1 MLSNKVYII
10 GGAVISVLFL
20 ALAMVEFSTGY
31 PDDGLQDLLYAAV
44 SAGAGTLLYVL
55 DRRQRERRAA
65 ATAANDAAQRDA
77 R

>member
-10 GGAVISVLFL
+10 AGGVISVLFV

-55 DRRQRERRAA
+55 DRRQRERRVAA
-65 ATAANDAAQRDA
+65 EAQRDA

>member
-10 GGAVISVLFL
+10 GGAVISVLFVAL
-20 ALAMVEFSTGY
+20 ALAEFSTGY
-31 PDDGLQDLLYAAV
+31 PEDGLQDLLYAVV
-44 SAGAGTLLYVL
+44 SAGAGALLYVL

-65 ATAANDAAQRDA
+65 AEAQRDA

>member
-10 GGAVISVLFL
+10 GGAVISVLFVAL
-20 ALAMVEFSTGY
+20 ALVEFSTGY

-44 SAGAGTLLYVL
+44 SAGAGVLLYVL

-65 ATAANDAAQRDA
+65 AEAQRDA

>member
-10 GGAVISVLFL
+10 GGAVLSVLFV
-20 ALAMVEFSTGY
+20 ALAMIEFSTGY

-44 SAGAGTLLYVL
+44 SAGAGVLLYVL

-65 ATAANDAAQRDA
+65 AEAQRDA

>member
-1 MLSNKVYII
+1 MLSNKVYIV
-10 GGAVISVLFL
+10 GGGVLCVLFI

-31 PDDGLQDLLYAAV
+31 PEDGAQDLLYAAL
-44 SAGAGTLLYVL
+44 SAIAGGVLYVL

-65 ATAANDAAQRDA
+65 ERRDA

>member
-10 GGAVISVLFL
+10 GGAVLSVLFL

-44 SAGAGTLLYVL
+44 SAGAGVLLYVL

-65 ATAANDAAQRDA
+65 TEAQRDA

>member
-10 GGAVISVLFL
+10 GGAVLSVLFV

-44 SAGAGTLLYVL
+44 SAGAGVLLYVL

-65 ATAANDAAQRDA
+65 AEAQRDA

>member
-10 GGAVISVLFL
+10 AGGVISVLFV

-31 PDDGLQDLLYAAV
+31 PDDGLQDLIYAAV
-44 SAGAGTLLYVL
+44 SAGAGVLLYVL

-65 ATAANDAAQRDA
+65 ATQRDA

>member
-10 GGAVISVLFL
+10 AGGVISVLFV

-65 ATAANDAAQRDA
+65 AEAQRDA

>member
-10 GGAVISVLFL
+10 AGGVISVLFV

-65 ATAANDAAQRDA
+65 AEAGRDA

>member
-10 GGAVISVLFL
+10 AGGVISVLFV

-31 PDDGLQDLLYAAV
+31 PDDGLQDLLYAAL
-44 SAGAGTLLYVL
+44 SAGAGALLYVL

-65 ATAANDAAQRDA
+65 ASQRDA

>member
-10 GGAVISVLFL
+10 GGAVISVLFV
-20 ALAMVEFSTGY
+20 ALAMAEFSTGY
-31 PDDGLQDLLYAAV
+31 PEDSLQDLLYAV
-44 SAGAGTLLYVL
+44 LSAGAGALLYVL

-65 ATAANDAAQRDA
+65 AETQRDA

>member
-10 GGAVISVLFL
+10 GGAVVSVLFV
-20 ALAMVEFSTGY
+20 ALAMVEFATGY
-31 PDDGLQDLLYAAV
+31 PDDALQDLLYAAV
-44 SAGAGTLLYVL
+44 SAGAGALLYVL

-65 ATAANDAAQRDA
+65 EAQRDA

>member
-44 SAGAGTLLYVL
+44 SAGAGALLYVL

-65 ATAANDAAQRDA
+65 AEAQRDA

>member
-44 SAGAGTLLYVL
+44 SAGAGALLYVL
-55 DRRQRERRAA
+55 DRRQRDRRAA
-65 ATAANDAAQRDA
+65 TEAQRDA

>member
-10 GGAVISVLFL
+10 AGGVFTVLFI
-20 ALAMVEFSTGY
+20 ALAMTEFSTGY
-31 PDDGLQDLLYAAV
+31 PEDGLQDLFYAAL
-44 SAGAGTLLYVL
+44 SAVAGTVLYVL

-65 ATAANDAAQRDA
+65 AETQRDA

>member
-1 MLSNKVYII
+1 MLGNKVYII
-10 GGAVISVLFL
+10 AGGVISVLFV

-55 DRRQRERRAA
+55 DRRQRDRRAHA
-65 ATAANDAAQRDA
+65 AAANDAARRDA

>member
-10 GGAVISVLFL
+10 GGAVLSVLFV

-44 SAGAGTLLYVL
+44 SAGAGALLYVL

-65 ATAANDAAQRDA
+65 AEAQRDA

>member
-10 GGAVISVLFL
+10 AGAVFSVLFVV
-20 ALAMVEFSTGY
+20 LAMIEFSTGY
-31 PDDGLQDLLYAAV
+31 PEDGLQDLFYAAL
-44 SAGAGTLLYVL
+44 SAGAGALLYVL

-65 ATAANDAAQRDA
+65 AQRDA

>member
-10 GGAVISVLFL
+10 GGAVLSVLFV

-31 PDDGLQDLLYAAV
+31 PEDGLQDLLYAV
-44 SAGAGTLLYVL
+44 LSAGAGALLYVL

-65 ATAANDAAQRDA
+65 AEAQRDA

>member
-10 GGAVISVLFL
+10 AGGVISVLFV

-65 ATAANDAAQRDA
+65 AETQRDA

>member
-10 GGAVISVLFL
+10 GGAVLSVLFV

-44 SAGAGTLLYVL
+44 SAGAGVLLYVL
-55 DRRQRERRAA
+55 DRRQRERRSAA
-65 ATAANDAAQRDA
+65 EAQRDA